1 MTVGWAMSLGMGSL
15 VLVED
20 LRTEDGILRLHQ
32 PALVLPGGDR
42 LQTNVAAGHAEQ
54 RDPLADQHR
63 NSGDDEPLNQTGAK
77 KLLNGDPA
85 VDVGMGHATLR
96 EPRGDLLWRSLQV
109 LDIGAG
115 GCGSDG
121 ATTEDEN
128 PFVPVGPGLETED
141 GLVGVAPDHQ
151 RVDRGNERLVAVLLT
166 ATGWKPIERAIRPG
180 DEAVH
185 TDSDEDRHFHDPPLT
200 SYLSPLT
207 YQTRTRSF
215 SARYSF
221 SPGFT
226 SNAAYHGSRFRTV
239 APRYCAGACPSV
251 RIKFRSAGS
260 RALVRQ
266 PWAKLMKNC

>member
-128 PFVPVGPGLETED
+128 PLVPVGPGLETED

-185 TDSDEDRHFHDPPLT
+185 TDSDEDRHFYDRLLLLT
-200 SYLSPLT
+200 SHLSPT
-207 YQTRTRSF
+207 KPAPDPFPRGTASPPVSHQTRRTTDPGSERSPRDTAP
-215 SARYSF
+215 ARARQSGSNF
-221 SPGFT
+221 ARPAPAPWCASPG
-226 SNAAYHGSRFRTV
+226 
-239 APRYCAGACPSV
+239 
-251 RIKFRSAGS
+251 RS
-260 RALVRQ
+260 
-266 PWAKLMKNC
+266 